1 MSSQEVNPATYAAAL
16 QLAVPDFASTHPETW
31 FLIYE
36 VELRN
41 RRVSDDLDK
50 FYQLIPRLPVSLVH
64 TLQPIIHNPPKENA
78 YDALKAAILGELAP
92 NLRDRLDGLFK
103 SLRLGDQKPSLLLRE
118 MRTAAGPGGVSDEL
132 LRELW
137 LARLPES
144 LQVILASTPEQS
156 LDGMASSA
164 DAVLGR
170 MPNLRYCS
178 GTSPIAS
185 MVSTELEVSRVAA
198 PVASTSAAHENAP
211 WKSEMEALRR
221 EIMNLTMS
229 FRGRSRSR
237 SRRFSSRGR
246 QRSSSRSN
254 LPPDSQTWC
263 WYHQEYG
270 TSAKNCRSPCSFNHK
285 SGNG

>member
-1 MSSQEVNPATYAAAL
+1 MRPL
-16 QLAVPDFASTHPETW
+16 HPETW

-50 FYQLIPRLPVSLVH
+50 FYQLIPRLPVSLIH

-78 YDALKAAILGELAP
+78 YDTLKAAILSELAP

-103 SLRLGDQKPSLLLRE
+103 SLRLGDRKPSLLLRE
-118 MRTAAGPGGVSDEL
+118 MRTAAGSGGVSDEL

-164 DAVLGR
+164 DTVLGR

-178 GTSPIAS
+178 GTNPITS
-185 MVSTELEVSRVAA
+185 MASTEPEVSRVDAA
-198 PVASTSAAHENAP
+198 VASTSAAHENAP
-211 WKSEMEALRR
+211 SKSEMEALRR

-237 SRRFSSRGR
+237 PRRFASRGR
-246 QRSSSRSN
+246 KRSIPRTK

-270 TSAKNCRSPCSFNHK
+270 TSAKNCRAPCSFNHK

>member
-1 MSSQEVNPATYAAAL
+1 MSSHEVNPATYAAAL

-164 DAVLGR
+164 GSLFGR
-170 MPNLRYCS
+170 LFWY
-178 GTSPIAS
+178 SPIA
-185 MVSTELEVSRVAA
+185 
-198 PVASTSAAHENAP
+198 P
-211 WKSEMEALRR
+211 WSPC
-221 EIMNLTMS
+221 
-229 FRGRSRSR
+229 
-237 SRRFSSRGR
+237 
-246 QRSSSRSN
+246 QSSSN
-254 LPPDSQTWC
+254 TDTLQFL
-263 WYHQEYG
+263 G
-270 TSAKNCRSPCSFNHK
+270 CSHIMDT
-285 SGNG
+285 